1 MPRTDDDIP
10 LVAGVPLRLQIKKPR
25 PTTKIARF
33 YSTVNTRTRSL
44 AFRSMIGFF
53 IPGLPVREIAVDDI
67 LHRVAQCRACSE
79 QRL

>member
-33 YSTVNTRTRSL
+33 YSTVNIT
-44 AFRSMIGFF
+44 
-53 IPGLPVREIAVDDI
+53 E
-67 LHRVAQCRACSE
+67 RVYRRKPE
-79 QRL
+79 LIRPLR